1 MPMWRRCAI
10 VVSAHCVRSGLIAAL
25 AATCVGAA
33 ATPTTIA
40 QPQADGPLTTRTI
53 EFADLADPARAGR
66 RVPIKVHVPQWSG
79 PFPVVV
85 VSHGGGGNW
94 DANHAQ
100 ARHLASHGYVVLAL
114 EHPASN
120 SERLRQGMRF
130 GANLKA
136 MTHDAA
142 EVLGRPG
149 DVAFALDQAQAW
161 NQSHAELKG
170 VFDMA
175 RVAALGHSFGAYTVL
190 AVCGARPALDW
201 LQPRVEPG
209 RGLGPDLSDTRVK
222 ACVALSPQGP
232 GEPYFLE
239 TSFATIN
246 RPVLGISGSRDEQ
259 QGTTPANRR
268 RFFEL
273 EPVGAKV
280 FIWLTAADHPA
291 FSDATGS
298 RRTNLP
304 SRSRSDVQP
313 IVRAATLLFLEAHL
327 RGDADADARLSERA
341 LQPLARGAVQ
351 RIEVLRK

>member
-1 MPMWRRCAI
+1 
-10 VVSAHCVRSGLIAAL
+10 
-25 AATCVGAA
+25 
-33 ATPTTIA
+33 
-40 QPQADGPLTTRTI
+40 
-53 EFADLADPARAGR
+53 
-66 RVPIKVHVPQWSG
+66 
-79 PFPVVV
+79 
-85 VSHGGGGNW
+85 
-94 DANHAQ
+94 
-100 ARHLASHGYVVLAL
+100 
-114 EHPASN
+114 
-120 SERLRQGMRF
+120 MRF

>member
-1 MPMWRRCAI
+1 MPDRQVGVVVTRLSWVRRAAVAVAVAWMGRAI
-10 VVSAHCVRSGLIAAL
+10 AG
-25 AATCVGAA
+25 
-33 ATPTTIA
+33 TPLT

-53 EFADLADPARAGR
+53 EFADLSDPARDDR
-66 RVPIKVHVPQWSG
+66 RVPIKVHVPQWTG

-85 VSHGGGGNW
+85 MSHGGGGNW

-114 EHPASN
+114 EHVASN
-120 SERLRQGMRF
+120 TERLRRGMRF

-136 MTHDAA
+136 MTRDAS
-142 EVLGRPG
+142 EVLGRPR
-149 DVAFALDQAQAW
+149 DVAFALDQAQRW

-170 VFDMA
+170 AFDMT
-175 RVAALGHSFGAYTVL
+175 RVAAMGHSFGAYTAL

-201 LQPRVEPG
+201 LEPRVEPG
-209 RGLGPDLSDTRVK
+209 KGLGPDLSDARVK

-232 GEPYFLE
+232 GEPFFLE
-239 TSFATIN
+239 DSFATIN

-259 QGTTPANRR
+259 QAATPANRR

-280 FIWLTAADHPA
+280 FVWLTNADHSA

-304 SRSRSDVQP
+304 SRSRADVQP
-313 IVRAATLLFLEAHL
+313 IARAATLLFLEAHL
-327 RGDADADARLSERA
+327 RGDADADARLSERG
-341 LQPLARGAVQ
+341 LQPLAQGVVKRV
-351 RIEVLRK
+351 EVLRK

>member
-1 MPMWRRCAI
+1 MHCPQVAAAACRRA
-10 VVSAHCVRSGLIAAL
+10 VRAALVAAL
-25 AATCVGAA
+25 AAGAA
-33 ATPTTIA
+33 FAVSPLA
-40 QPQADGPLTTRTI
+40 QPQLDGPLTTRTI
-53 EFADLADPARAGR
+53 EFPDLVDAARDGR

-85 VSHGGGGNW
+85 LSHGGGGNW
-94 DANHAQ
+94 DANYAQ

-136 MTHDAA
+136 MTRDAS
-142 EVLGRPG
+142 EVLGRPR

-161 NQSHAELKG
+161 NESHAELKG
-170 VFDMA
+170 VFDMT

-201 LQPRVEPG
+201 LEPRVDPG
-209 RGLGPDLSDTRVK
+209 SGLGPDLSDARVK

-232 GEPYFLE
+232 GEPYFLDA
-239 TSFATIN
+239 SFATIN
-246 RPVLGISGSRDEQ
+246 RPVLGITGSRDEQ

-280 FIWLTAADHPA
+280 FVWLTAADHPA

-304 SRSRSDVQP
+304 SRSRADVQP

-327 RGDADADARLSERA
+327 RGDAEADARLSERG
-341 LQPLARGAVQ
+341 LQPLAHGAVS
-351 RIEVLRK
+351 RVEVLRK

>member
-1 MPMWRRCAI
+1 MRRPWQLDA
-10 VVSAHCVRSGLIAAL
+10 VRRRAAPAALVAAAL
-25 AATCVGAA
+25 AAAPALAV
-33 ATPTTIA
+33 TPPA
-40 QPQADGPLTTRTI
+40 QAQLDGPLTTRTI
-53 EFADLADPARAGR
+53 EFADLTDPARDGR

-85 VSHGGGGNW
+85 LSHGGGGNW

-114 EHPASN
+114 EHPGSN
-120 SERLRQGMRF
+120 TDRLRQGMRF
-130 GANLKA
+130 GANLRA
-136 MTHDAA
+136 MTRDAS
-142 EVLGRPG
+142 EVLGRPR

-170 VFDMA
+170 AFDMT

-201 LQPRVEPG
+201 LEPRVEPG
-209 RGLGPDLSDTRVK
+209 KGLGPDLSDARVK

-232 GEPYFLE
+232 GEPFFLDG
-239 TSFATIN
+239 SFATIN

-280 FIWLTAADHPA
+280 FVWLTNADHPA

-298 RRTNLP
+298 RRTSLP
-304 SRSRSDVQP
+304 SRSRTDVQP
-313 IVRAATLLFLEAHL
+313 IVRAATLLFLEAQL
-327 RGDADADARLSERA
+327 RGDADADARLTERG
-341 LQPLARGAVQ
+341 LQPLARGVVT
-351 RIEVLRK
+351 RVEVLRK